1 MDQEILDLIN
11 RRENQILLHSC
22 IYYKFNDNLIED
34 WQYDSIGK
42 DLLELAKDYPDEFE
56 ASYHY
61 EEFIDYVNSETPSG
75 FNLRYSSYS
84 FCDLNSNSDFATTRL
99 YSKYELSKLRY
110 VSDCIFSKSC
120 SLTNFRK
127 LICVILG
134 ITPLTCEIMFN
145 PSL

>member
-1 MDQEILDLIN
+1 MDQEIIDLIN

-61 EEFIDYVNSETPSG
+61 EDFIDYVNSETPSG
-75 FNLRYSSYS
+75 FNHRYSTVENVSKAMHLLQLYGR
-84 FCDLNSNSDFATTRL
+84 NTTKFINDD
-99 YSKYELSKLRY
+99 SQIKK
-110 VSDCIFSKSC
+110 
-120 SLTNFRK
+120 
-127 LICVILG
+127 
-134 ITPLTCEIMFN
+134 
-145 PSL
+145 